1 MSMVL
6 EVIEDFYNAKAQI
19 FSIFDVDGY
28 MEIVNNIKHS
38 WHLSSDSIT
47 YVDEDVYSY
56 EYAKQVGRTCDG
68 IQMFYVQEN
77 GEKYY
82 ALFDLK
88 NHLTEEEAEKELAW

>member
-1 MSMVL
+1 MSVVK
-6 EVIEDFYNAKAQI
+6 EVIEDFYAAKAQI

-28 MEIVNNIKHS
+28 MEIVNNIEHPWRLHS
-38 WHLSSDSIT
+38 
-47 YVDEDVYSY
+47 DEISYLKDDVYSY
-56 EYAKQVGRTCDG
+56 EYANQVGNTVDG

-88 NHLTEEEAEKELAW
+88 NHLTEEEAEEKLSW